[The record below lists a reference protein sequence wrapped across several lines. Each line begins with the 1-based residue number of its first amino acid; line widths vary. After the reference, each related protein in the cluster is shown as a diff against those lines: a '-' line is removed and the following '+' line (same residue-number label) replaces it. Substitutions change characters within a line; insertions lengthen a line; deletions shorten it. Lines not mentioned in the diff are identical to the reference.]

1 MGNIQ
6 HKYLV
11 LSGKG
16 GVGKSSIAV
25 NLAVWLAGKDKN
37 VGLLDIDIHGPSVP
51 KLLNLG
57 NPVVKADGDGIIP
70 VSYGDR
76 LKVMSI
82 GFLLQ
87 NDKDALIW
95 RGPMKHNV
103 IKQFVDDVCWGELD
117 YLVVD
122 CPPGTG

>member
-25 NLAVWLAGKDKN
+25 NLAVWLSGKNKN
-37 VGLLDIDIHGPSVP
+37 VGLLDIDIHGPSIP

-57 NPVVKADGDGIIP
+57 NPVVKADGDRIIP
-70 VSYGDR
+70 VSYR
-76 LKVMSI
+76 
-82 GFLLQ
+82 
-87 NDKDALIW
+87 
-95 RGPMKHNV
+95 
-103 IKQFVDDVCWGELD
+103 
-117 YLVVD
+117 
-122 CPPGTG
+122 